1 MNSTFNNLGDE
12 KKDTILNAAIE
23 EFSRHSYK
31 SASTN
36 RIVKNAGIGKGMLFY
51 YFKSKKNLYLYLVD
65 IAFNDFME
73 NLVDFLD
80 KSEKD
85 LFNRIF
91 QWNIY
96 KIKMFIKEP
105 QKFNF
110 LMKISAEESP
120 EVKNEIKRKYSLMSE
135 KAYELLLKNIDL
147 SNFRKDIDTEKA
159 VNIILWFFDS
169 YVNKTINKLREG
181 IHDIGHFENDT
192 LKEFNEYLEI
202 LSRLMTDA

>member
-159 VNIILWFFDS
+159 VNIIFWFFDS

>member
-1 MNSTFNNLGDE
+1 LKKMKNSIMPVLAIGVTFV
-12 KKDTILNAAIE
+12 A
-23 EFSRHSYK
+23 
-31 SASTN
+31 
-36 RIVKNAGIGKGMLFY
+36 V
-51 YFKSKKNLYLYLVD
+51 YLV
-65 IAFNDFME
+65 
-73 NLVDFLD
+73 LD
-80 KSEKD
+80 KYDIGFENNGFDAVFSMAAFE
-85 LFNRIF
+85 
-91 QWNIY
+91 
-96 KIKMFIKEP
+96 FIKEP